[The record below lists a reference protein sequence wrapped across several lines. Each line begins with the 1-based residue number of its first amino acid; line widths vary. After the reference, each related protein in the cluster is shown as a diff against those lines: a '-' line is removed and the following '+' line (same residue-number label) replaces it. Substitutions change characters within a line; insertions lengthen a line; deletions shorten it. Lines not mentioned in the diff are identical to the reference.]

1 MWHLLPKFLA
11 LTTFMRFILFILQP
25 VHNEMSGGLH
35 FNDVVQP
42 MKSLP
47 AFFHLLLMR
56 VITLTFAVCRCAYWM
71 DHIGSHFLRCLI
83 MWMQRGGVVQR
94 SIASRLNGSLKL
106 NWPCLI
112 TARFCFRWQ
121 CSSSSRWGDLDTSGQ
136 ASDSGVKQRSLAPE
150 DVCSQ
155 MLLGGSCWEIKY
167 WGTELCYRH
176 YWFSSWLGLGPCIVF
191 CSPFLSDIKRWERS
205 AVDPQGILLYY
216 WWNWCG
222 CVPSI
227 CNTPTS
233 LWRYRK
239 KL

>member
-83 MWMQRGGVVQR
+83 MWMQRGGV
-94 SIASRLNGSLKL
+94 
-106 NWPCLI
+106 
-112 TARFCFRWQ
+112 ARW
-121 CSSSSRWGDLDTSGQ
+121 WDLDTSGQ